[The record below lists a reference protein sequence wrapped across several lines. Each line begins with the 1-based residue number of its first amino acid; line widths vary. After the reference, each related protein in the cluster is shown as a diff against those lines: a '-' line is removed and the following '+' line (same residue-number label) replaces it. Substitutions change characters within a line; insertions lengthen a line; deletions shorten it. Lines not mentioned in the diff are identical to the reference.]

1 VILIIWQEVK
11 IEIQGNTDE
20 DKEVNNMGTKRQR
33 YSAEFK
39 AEVALEALKGLK
51 SVAELASDY
60 QVHPTQIN
68 QWKKQLM
75 EGADDLFGSH
85 GSGRKTTAE
94 AETASLYKE
103 IERLTME
110 VEWLKKKMESV
121 GS

>member
-51 SVAELASDY
+51 TVAELASDY

-75 EGADDLFGSH
+75 AGADDLFGSR
-85 GSGRKTTAE
+85 SNRRKSTAE
-94 AETASLYKE
+94 EEAASLSEE

-110 VEWLKKKMESV
+110 LEWLKKKMESV